1 MQIGSSGP
9 SDVTRVSG
17 DDVPDKTVD
26 SIRQLRISHLVPTAS
41 NAKIL
46 RDAVFT
52 CSAGKS
58 DGYLV
63 LMPLGGIQA
72 EHAGD

>member
-1 MQIGSSGP
+1 MHVGGGS
-9 SDVTRVSG
+9 
-17 DDVPDKTVD
+17 VPDKVVD
-26 SIRQLRISHLVPTAS
+26 SIRKLDLHHLVPTAS
-41 NAKIL
+41 KAKIL

-72 EHAGD
+72 EHAGN